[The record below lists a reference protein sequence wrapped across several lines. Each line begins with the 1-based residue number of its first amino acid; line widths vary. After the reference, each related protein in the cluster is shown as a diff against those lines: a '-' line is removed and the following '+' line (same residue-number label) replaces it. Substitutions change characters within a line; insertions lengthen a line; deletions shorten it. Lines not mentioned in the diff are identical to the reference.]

1 MDKDKTITWEDFDKV
16 DIRIGTI
23 IEVEPFL
30 GVKKPAYKM
39 HIDFGD
45 LGIKK
50 TSAQLTK
57 LYQPNDLIGK
67 QILAVTNFP
76 KKQIKN
82 IMSECRVLGVTNN
95 LGEVVVAETERRMPN
110 GMRID

>member
-1 MDKDKTITWEDFDKV
+1 MDKDKTITWEDFDKI

-23 IEVEPFL
+23 IKVEPFL

-39 HIDFGD
+39 HVDFGD

-67 QILAVTNFP
+67 QILAVINFP

-82 IMSECRVLGVTNN
+82 IMSECRVLGVTNSS
-95 LGEVVVAETERRMPN
+95 GEVVVTETERRMPN